1 MRNTRVKGNRRNGKT
16 IVKVNTRNI
25 IELLIGRI
33 VLDIILGII
42 ATGLVLGIFWVIG
55 GIVWLCET
63 YIIASI
69 ILFIIGG
76 ISVIKLVN
84 EAE

>member
-1 MRNTRVKGNRRNGKT
+1 MRNTRVKKGNKYT
-16 IVKVNTRNI
+16 TVKVNNRNLV
-25 IELLIGRI
+25 ELILGRI

-42 ATGLVLGIFWVIG
+42 ATGFVLGIFWILG

-63 YIIASI
+63 YLIARI
-69 ILFIIGG
+69 ILFLSSGWLIFKM
-76 ISVIKLVN
+76 VD

>member
-1 MRNTRVKGNRRNGKT
+1 MRNTRVKKENKYT
-16 IVKVNTRNI
+16 TVKVNKRNVV
-25 IELLIGRI
+25 ELMIGRI

-42 ATGLVLGIFWVIG
+42 ATGFVLGIFWVLG

-63 YIIASI
+63 YLIARI
-69 ILFIIGG
+69 ILFLTSGY
-76 ISVIKLVN
+76 LVFKMVD